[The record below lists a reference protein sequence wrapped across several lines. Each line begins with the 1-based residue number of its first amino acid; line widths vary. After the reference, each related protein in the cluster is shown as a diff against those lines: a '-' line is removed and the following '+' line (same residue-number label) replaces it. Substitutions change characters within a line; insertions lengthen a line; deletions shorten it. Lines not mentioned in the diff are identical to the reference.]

1 MKNPKPEVVL
11 KHLEDVPKMGI
22 VDQTSTGMIYLDID
36 DDFIWKALEVLRP
49 FGYARPGF
57 FTYPPPPVGAHI
69 KIVTAEEA
77 MDRELLPHKTP
88 PSPEPGEHNLY
99 LGEKV
104 DFEVE
109 RAYKSQPKLR
119 RYGIVAKYKLKVNSP
134 ELEKIRRELTGLA
147 PPKTGFYITLAILI
161 EEIVGPYT
169 DLEDGKN
176 ENSLTQ
182 KIKEE
187 DLDDEKKRKKGK
199 SEADKSSEEKKSQ
212 KKKDDESTDDEKK
225 RKKTSAPS
233 ERSSKPKKKSG
244 MSGMPKKPMSPY
256 FLWLNEEGREEIKK
270 DNPGI
275 GVTDVA
281 KAAGEKWKEIDEE
294 TKKKYEEKN
303 KELMEKYEEEYKEWF
318 ESGGKEALENAK
330 KAKEKKEKSE
340 ADKSSEDKKSQKK
353 KDDEST
359 DDENKRKKGKTE
371 ADKSSEEKGSDV
383 KKSKEKKGKSEA
395 DKSSENK
402 KSKKKKDDESTDDE
416 STDDEKSESKK
427 TRKKKGKETRK
438 RDLNTKE
445 DEKVKIKF
453 DDEEEVINKNLLIAS
468 IAVNSLTI
476 IVLGFIINSE

>member
-88 PSPEPGEHNLY
+88 ESPEPGEHNLY
-99 LGEKV
+99 LGEPV

-119 RYGIVAKYKLKVNSP
+119 RYGIVAKYKLKVVSP

-187 DLDDEKKRKKGK
+187 DLDDEK
-199 SEADKSSEEKKSQ
+199 
-212 KKKDDESTDDEKK
+212 
-225 RKKTSAPS
+225 
-233 ERSSKPKKKSG
+233 
-244 MSGMPKKPMSPY
+244 
-256 FLWLNEEGREEIKK
+256 N
-270 DNPGI
+270 
-275 GVTDVA
+275 
-281 KAAGEKWKEIDEE
+281 
-294 TKKKYEEKN
+294 
-303 KELMEKYEEEYKEWF
+303 
-318 ESGGKEALENAK
+318 
-330 KAKEKKEKSE
+330 
-340 ADKSSEDKKSQKK
+340 
-353 KDDEST
+353 
-359 DDENKRKKGKTE
+359 RKKGKTE
-371 ADKSSEEKGSDV
+371 AKVSKEKQGKSEANKSSEEKGSDV

-427 TRKKKGKETRK
+427 TRNKKGKVTRK

>member
-1 MKNPKPEVVL
+1 M
-11 KHLEDVPKMGI
+11 
-22 VDQTSTGMIYLDID
+22 
-36 DDFIWKALEVLRP
+36 
-49 FGYARPGF
+49 
-57 FTYPPPPVGAHI
+57 
-69 KIVTAEEA
+69 
-77 MDRELLPHKTP
+77 PHKTP

-187 DLDDEKKRKKGK
+187 VLDDEKKRKKG
-199 SEADKSSEEKKSQ
+199 
-212 KKKDDESTDDEKK
+212 
-225 RKKTSAPS
+225 
-233 ERSSKPKKKSG
+233 
-244 MSGMPKKPMSPY
+244 
-256 FLWLNEEGREEIKK
+256 
-270 DNPGI
+270 
-275 GVTDVA
+275 
-281 KAAGEKWKEIDEE
+281 
-294 TKKKYEEKN
+294 
-303 KELMEKYEEEYKEWF
+303 
-318 ESGGKEALENAK
+318 
-330 KAKEKKEKSE
+330 KSE

-359 DDENKRKKGKTE
+359 DDEKKRKKGKSETE
-371 ADKSSEEKGSDV
+371 KSSEELGRFLREI
-383 KKSKEKKGKSEA
+383 KEKKQKIKAE
-395 DKSSENK
+395 KSSEDK
-402 KSKKKKDDESTDDE
+402 KPKKEKDDESTDDE
-416 STDDEKSESKK
+416 
-427 TRKKKGKETRK
+427 
-438 RDLNTKE
+438 E
-445 DEKVKIKF
+445 DEKVKNKF